1 MTTDDRPDPWM
12 LPWRGLTWKERGEM
26 VVAWIVATMFGVAL
40 FIGIVILVG
49 SAVDNISA
57 RKAEIRS
64 CLQQATNGLEI
75 EECKR

>member
-1 MTTDDRPDPWM
+1 M
-12 LPWRGLTWKERGEM
+12 TWKERCEM
-26 VVAWIVATMFGVAL
+26 VAAWIIASAFGLAL
-40 FIGIVILVG
+40 FIGVVILVG

-57 RKAEIRS
+57 RRAEIRS